1 MLVLRPHQEASIERI
16 REYIRAGKR
25 RILLVLAT
33 GAGKTYTAG
42 RIIHNVVNGGKRAIF
57 LAHRR
62 ELIKQSSETLDN
74 LQVDHGVI
82 KRNHPRRNRDK
93 SVQVA
98 SIQTLIRRE
107 HWPADL
113 VVIDEAHRSVANSY
127 VKIVE
132 RYDDPIIIGLTATPY
147 RRDGRPLGRKYD
159 KDGNEVGFGYDA
171 IVEVISVQ
179 ELIDQGYLVEPTIYG
194 CANPDM
200 SKVKIGSSGD
210 YDGKSASKAM
220 QKTIMHG
227 ELLTNWTKICGRATG
242 AETTWGTVPIDADGN
257 EIQGE
262 LFINDARPTNTRSKV
277 LYTNCNACTVAFLPS
292 VEDSIRMVQQFKDA
306 GVKAEHIDGDTPERI
321 RGQAL
326 EALANREIYV
336 IGNCELLI
344 EGWDLPHLECIIA
357 ARPTRSPSL
366 FRQMGGRVM
375 RPDDDKRFAYIL
387 DHANW
392 TRTHGFLTQEHPHSL
407 DAREKRPRKG
417 SGEAP
422 YKECPECDSLL
433 PLMARVCPEC
443 GHEFPARETVYT
455 DEDLVELNG
464 KTIVSKSSIPIEVRQ
479 TKFNQL
485 AAECERC
492 GYKPNYVGHRYM
504 KEFDEWPTSETGI
517 QVPQFFWR
525 YKRRFEK
532 RQKQQAAQKTVAQ
545 AS

>member
-1 MLVLRPHQEASIERI
+1 MLVLRPYQEAAIERV
-16 REYIRAGKR
+16 RDEIRAGNR
-25 RILLVLAT
+25 RILVVIAT
-33 GAGKTYTAG
+33 GGGKTYTSG
-42 RIIHNVVNGGKRAIF
+42 RIILNVVEGGKRAIF

-62 ELIKQSSETLDN
+62 ELIQQSSKTLDD
-74 LQVDHGVI
+74 LHVDHGII
-82 KRNHPRRNRDK
+82 KRNHPRRNLDK

-98 SIQTLIRRE
+98 SIQTLIRRD

-113 VVIDEAHRSVANSY
+113 IVIDEAHRSVANSY

-200 SKVKIGSSGD
+200 SEVKMGSGGD
-210 YDGKSASKAM
+210 YDGRGASKAM

-227 ELLTNWTKICGRATG
+227 ELLTNWANICGRATG
-242 AETTWGTVPIDADGN
+242 ADTAWGTVPVDADGN
-257 EIQGE
+257 EVQGE
-262 LFINDARPTNTRSKV
+262 LFINDARPTNTRRKV
-277 LYTNCNACTVAFLPS
+277 LYTDCDACTVAFLPS
-292 VEDSIRMVQQFKDA
+292 VEDSIRMVQQFKEA
-306 GVKAEHIDGDTPERI
+306 GVKAEHIDGDTPEKFRV
-321 RGQAL
+321 QAL

-336 IGNCELLI
+336 IGNCELLT

-357 ARPTRSPSL
+357 SRPTRSPSL

-392 TRTHGFLTQEHPHSL
+392 TRTHGFLTEEHPHGL

-422 YKECPECDSLL
+422 CKECPGCPNLL
-433 PLMARVCPEC
+433 PLMAKVCPEC

-455 DEDLVELNG
+455 DEDLIELNG
-464 KTIVSKSSIPIEVRQ
+464 RTIISKSSVPIEQRQ
-479 TKFNQL
+479 EFFNKL
-485 AAECERC
+485 AVECLRAR
-492 GYKPNYVGHRYM
+492 YHPNSVGKQYM
-504 KEFDEWPTSETGI
+504 REFYEWPTAETGI
-517 QVPQFFWR
+517 EVPVFFWK
-525 YKRRFEK
+525 YKRQFE
-532 RQKQQAAQKTVAQ
+532 RYQKERAAQKAAKQ